1 MAIVKTVEQTLE
13 RPATVEE
20 DSPAVPKKG
29 SGFLLWGLL
38 VVFVLNLVMVIG
50 ALILFGP

>member
-20 DSPAVPKKG
+20 VPATPKKG
-29 SGFLLWGLL
+29 VGFLLWGLV